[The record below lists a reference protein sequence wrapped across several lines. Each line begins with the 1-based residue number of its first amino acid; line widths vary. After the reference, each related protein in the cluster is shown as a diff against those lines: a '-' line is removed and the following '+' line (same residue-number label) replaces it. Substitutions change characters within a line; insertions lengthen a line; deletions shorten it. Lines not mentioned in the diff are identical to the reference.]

1 MLTACGM
8 PLHRIARLI
17 DNAAMNFAPF
27 TWFASTAD
35 APNQMSFLPGRR
47 SGVRLTRLQFA
58 VLVALVWTAVGLFEA
73 LPEALIE
80 SPWQALL
87 GKVLDAWAW
96 ALLTPAIM
104 FVDRKFASR
113 QTSVVSLVLL
123 FLLLSVPFSL
133 VHTYLAGLLLYPI
146 PEVWWSPLRNKNYVI
161 YYFLGGWATYC
172 AIVGVLQA
180 FRFYNRYLTGQL
192 QLERV
197 EKSLLKSRLNGLRLQ
212 LEPHFLF
219 NTLNTISSE
228 VVTDPKLAR
237 EMIEDLGALLR
248 QSLDCQDR
256 IEISL
261 AQELALLDH
270 YLAIQK
276 LRFGD
281 RLKVRVD
288 VEPAILSAMVPSML
302 LQPLVENAIR
312 HGIESRVSGGTIA
325 VSAEGLGDQLQI
337 NVVDDGVGLPADWR
351 IEACAGLGVRVTR
364 ERLEALYPGT
374 AEHGF
379 TVSRRE
385 SGGTEVAIRI
395 PLHRIG
401 AEALGTPA

>member
-1 MLTACGM
+1 
-8 PLHRIARLI
+8 
-17 DNAAMNFAPF
+17 MNNSQSNWLAH
-27 TWFASTAD
+27 TTD
-35 APNQMSFLPGRR
+35 APRQMSLLPGHAGQRR
-47 SGVRLTRLQFA
+47 SGVRLTRLQFS
-58 VLVALVWTAVGLFEA
+58 VLVVLAWTAVGLFEA
-73 LPEALIE
+73 LPETLINSAWPALI
-80 SPWQALL
+80 
-87 GKVLDAWAW
+87 GKVFDAWAW

-123 FLLLSVPFSL
+123 LLVLSVPFSL
-133 VHTYLAGLLLYPI
+133 VHTYLAGALLYPI
-146 PEVWWSPLRNKNYVI
+146 AEVWWSPLRNKDFVV

-172 AIVGVLQA
+172 AVVGVLQA

-219 NTLNTISSE
+219 NTLNAISSE
-228 VVTDPKLAR
+228 VVADPKLAR

-248 QSLDCQDR
+248 RSLDCQDSV
-256 IEISL
+256 EITL

-276 LRFGD
+276 LRFGK
-281 RLKVRVD
+281 RLEVRID
-288 VEPAILSAMVPSML
+288 VEPAILSVMVPSML
-302 LQPLVENAIR
+302 LQPLIENAIR

-325 VSAEGLGDQLQI
+325 VSAQRVGDRLQI

-351 IEACAGLGVRVTR
+351 MEACAGLGVRVTR

-374 AEHGF
+374 GEDRF
-379 TVSRRE
+379 RVSRRE
-385 SGGTEVAIRI
+385 GGGTAVAIRV
-395 PLHRIG
+395 PLHRTG
-401 AEALGTPA
+401 AEALGTAA